1 MKGRGLSVN
10 MNSSA
15 DNRPREGCP
24 RDTEPR
30 LEAGSS
36 PQLFWLMA
44 LLGVLAVWGDQYLV
58 NRAADFDPQVYT
70 PYLSFHEV
78 DTLNP
83 KSPGDLL
90 AAKGRLIYQNYC
102 QPCHQANGG
111 GLPSQFP
118 PLAGSDWV
126 AVPGPNRIIRVV
138 LNGLAGPVTVNGA
151 SFNNAMFDFK
161 KSLSDDD
168 IAAVLT
174 FVRGNGE
181 WGNSAVPVTPA
192 QVAAIR
198 KKTADRNEPWSADEL
213 LKVPDSD

>member
-1 MKGRGLSVN
+1 MK
-10 MNSSA
+10 SSD
-15 DNRPREGCP
+15 DNRPREGRP

-36 PQLFWLMA
+36 PQLYWLMA
-44 LLGVLAVWGDQYLV
+44 LLGVLAVWGDHYLV
-58 NRAADFDPQVYT
+58 NRAADYHPQVYT
-70 PYLSFHEV
+70 PYLSFYEV
-78 DTLNP
+78 DALNP
-83 KSPGDLL
+83 KSPGDVL

-102 QPCHQANGG
+102 QPCHQPNGG
-111 GLPSQFP
+111 GLPGQFP

-126 AVPGPNRIIRVV
+126 AVPGPNRIIRIV

-151 SFNNAMFDFK
+151 VFSNAMFDFG
-161 KSLSDDD
+161 KSLTDND

-174 FVRGNGE
+174 FVRSNAE
-181 WGNSAVPVTPA
+181 WNNSSAPVTPE

-198 KKTADRNEPWSADEL
+198 KKTSDRGEPWSAEEL